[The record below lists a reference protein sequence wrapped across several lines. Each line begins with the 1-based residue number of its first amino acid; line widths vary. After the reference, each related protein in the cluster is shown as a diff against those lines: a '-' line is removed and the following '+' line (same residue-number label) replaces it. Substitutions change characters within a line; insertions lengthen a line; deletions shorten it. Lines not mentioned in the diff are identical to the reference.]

1 MKYIKEKKK
10 MFRQGIPKEQQ
21 TRGHKIIA
29 KAMRGIGFLF
39 FSPFFRLPPSGV
51 LRSRE
56 NMRKAGT
63 TEIRKNQNS
72 TQHRTEQNKAQQST
86 KRVLWTSTNQLLKNR
101 KLTLEFS
108 TPHFCPKDKT
118 CVFT

>member
-39 FSPFFRLPPSGV
+39 F
-51 LRSRE
+51 
-56 NMRKAGT
+56 
-63 TEIRKNQNS
+63 
-72 TQHRTEQNKAQQST
+72 
-86 KRVLWTSTNQLLKNR
+86 
-101 KLTLEFS
+101 FS
-108 TPHFCPKDKT
+108 ILSSAP
-118 CVFT
+118 